1 MDNHIIPKVAY
12 IPLEYTLSVDK
23 FLGLW
28 NELEDVGEPTQ
39 KDYDEWFLDGV
50 KVYFYEW
57 FLDGAKVY
65 FYRMRGNIEDSIR
78 LIEDN

>member
-1 MDNHIIPKVAY
+1 MTNHIIPKVAY

-39 KDYDEWFLDGV
+39 KDYDEWC
-50 KVYFYEW
+50 
-57 FLDGAKVY
+57 LDGAKVY
-65 FYRMRGNIEDSIR
+65 FYGMLGNIVDNIR